1 MDNGERIEQGDRS
14 IYRFKLSP
22 HIIELLTN
30 FSRLHMYSSREVFKD
45 KWKEWLII
53 NREVVDIEKKRLK
66 DLGCT
71 KNIDEKMYTAT
82 RYYFK
87 KKETKET
94 KEETNATT
102 ATTATATTATK
113 RSGYVVLD
121 HELVAK
127 MDNYIKE
134 TYNKE
139 FKPSTSYMLFMDL
152 NKDKIDREVE
162 RLLKIEIGKLDTRD
176 KCREKIKKTFKNR
189 CFVLEQNSI

>member
-1 MDNGERIEQGDRS
+1 MEQGDRS

-87 KKETKET
+87 KKEAKET
-94 KEETNATT
+94 KETNATKTTT
-102 ATTATATTATK
+102 ATTATTTK

-127 MDNYIKE
+127 MDSYIKE
-134 TYNKE
+134 SYCKE
-139 FKPSTSYMLFMDL
+139 FKPSTSYTIFMDL

>member
-1 MDNGERIEQGDRS
+1 MDNGERIEQVDRS

-87 KKETKET
+87 KKEAKET
-94 KEETNATT
+94 KETNATKTTT
-102 ATTATATTATK
+102 ATTATTTK

-127 MDNYIKE
+127 MDSYIKE
-134 TYNKE
+134 SYCKE
-139 FKPSTSYMLFMDL
+139 FKPSTSYTIFMDL

-189 CFVLEQNSI
+189 CFVLEKNCI

>member
-1 MDNGERIEQGDRS
+1 MDNGERMEQGDRS

-87 KKETKET
+87 KKESKET
-94 KEETNATT
+94 KEETPPATTTT
-102 ATTATATTATK
+102 ATPANT
-113 RSGYVVLD
+113 RGYVVLD
-121 HELVAK
+121 HELVTK
-127 MDNYIKE
+127 MDSYIKE
-134 TYNKE
+134 SYCKE
-139 FKPSTSYMLFMDL
+139 FKPSTSYVLFIDL

-189 CFVLEQNSI
+189 CFVLEQNGV

>member
-1 MDNGERIEQGDRS
+1 MNKGERMEQGDRS
-14 IYRFKLSP
+14 IYRYKLSP

-53 NREVVDIEKKRLK
+53 NREIVDAEKRRLK
-66 DLGCT
+66 ELGCT

-87 KKETKET
+87 NKKT
-94 KEETNATT
+94 KEETTPPPTPPPTNT
-102 ATTATATTATK
+102 
-113 RSGYVVLD
+113 RGYVVLKQ
-121 HELVAK
+121 ELVAK
-127 MDNYIKE
+127 MDTYIKE

-139 FKPSTSYMLFMDL
+139 FKPSTSYIHFTEL
-152 NKDKIDREVE
+152 NKDIIDIEVE
-162 RLLKIEIGKLDTRD
+162 RLLKIEIGKLDTRE

-189 CFVLEQNSI
+189 CFVLEQKGV

>member
-1 MDNGERIEQGDRS
+1 MDNGERMEQGDRS

-53 NREVVDIEKKRLK
+53 NREIVDTEKRRLK
-66 DLGCT
+66 ELGCT
-71 KNIDEKMYTAT
+71 KNIDQKMYTAT

-87 KKETKET
+87 KKETKE
-94 KEETNATT
+94 ETTT
-102 ATTATATTATK
+102 ATTTTATPTNT
-113 RSGYVVLD
+113 RGYVVLD
-121 HELVAK
+121 HELVSK
-127 MDNYIKE
+127 MDSYIKE
-134 TYNKE
+134 SYCKE
-139 FKPSTSYMLFMDL
+139 FKPSTSYVLFIDL

-189 CFVLEQNSI
+189 CFVLEQKGV